1 MKTMDWAGELTYLFK
16 GGNTEAIHL
25 AIQGLTIKYNGEFD
39 ATILL
44 DKLVNMK
51 TPDSHWAFTS
61 PATMIAATVIIFLIR
76 VCIWKHCCSSWE
88 LTALTLSPPTMPMP
102 ASGPSDPTTGSSST
116 GPSNHFSPEGCT
128 YQLGQEKQHL
138 GPDHSF
144 TWLSETTNKNITLKN
159 PKGGERYWRWYFVN
173 LVNFN

>member
-76 VCIWKHCCSSWE
+76 VCIWKHCCSS
-88 LTALTLSPPTMPMP
+88 
-102 ASGPSDPTTGSSST
+102 
-116 GPSNHFSPEGCT
+116 
-128 YQLGQEKQHL
+128 
-138 GPDHSF
+138 
-144 TWLSETTNKNITLKN
+144 
-159 PKGGERYWRWYFVN
+159 
-173 LVNFN
+173 